1 MCQVFLLFPK
11 MVRTL
16 GQMIQANK
24 HIAWDI
30 PETPNNK
37 VFFFFLFVCLFFVYF
52 KYKAGLTLKTQS
64 S

>member
-1 MCQVFLLFPK
+1 
-11 MVRTL
+11 
-16 GQMIQANK
+16 MIQANK

-30 PETPNNK
+30 PETLNTR
-37 VFFFFLFVCLFFVYF
+37 VFFLFVCLFFVYF